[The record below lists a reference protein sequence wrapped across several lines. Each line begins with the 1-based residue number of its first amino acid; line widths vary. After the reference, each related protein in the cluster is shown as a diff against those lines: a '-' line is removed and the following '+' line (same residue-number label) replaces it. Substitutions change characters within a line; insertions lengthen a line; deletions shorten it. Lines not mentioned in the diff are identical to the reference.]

1 LNLLPIDKK
10 YVWHPFTQ
18 MQEWSHSNSPVIV
31 RGKGFYL
38 IDEHGNKF
46 LDGIASMWCNV
57 WGHGDNEISKAMIK
71 QIQTIP
77 HSTLFGLA
85 NAPSTQ
91 LSEML
96 IQLAK
101 GMGHVFF
108 SDNGSTAI
116 EIAVKMALQY
126 WKNKGKKR
134 KTKFISMENGY
145 HGDTIG
151 AMSLGY
157 LPRYFAPY
165 LPLLRRAIKIPCPV
179 SKFSQDDSHDYENR
193 CLERTEA
200 ILAKN
205 SSDLCA
211 LVMESGAQIAGGVSI
226 FPKNYQKK
234 IGELCR
240 KYDVLLILDE
250 IATGFGRLGNMLE
263 YVEQNTHPDIVCL
276 GKALTGGYSPL
287 AVTLTTRTIFNAFL
301 GESEQYKHFYHG
313 HTFTGHS
320 IGCAAAIANIQM
332 YKKYGLVTKIRE
344 SSAYIN
350 QRLQEIHSSPIAKN
364 IRLKGLLGGIDLYKA
379 RKPIL
384 KLREGTTTNSY
395 IAKES
400 LARGV
405 FMRSLGN
412 TLVIIPPLAIRKKD
426 LKLLLDVIFNLVN
439 KIEKFA

>member
-1 LNLLPIDKK
+1 
-10 YVWHPFTQ
+10 
-18 MQEWSHSNSPVIV
+18 MQGWSHSNSPVIV
-31 RGKGFYL
+31 RGRGFYL

-57 WGHGDNEISKAMIK
+57 WGHGDNEISEAMIR
-71 QIQTIP
+71 QIQTIQ

-96 IQLAK
+96 ICLAK

-116 EIAVKMALQY
+116 EVAMKMAIQY

-165 LPLLRRAIKIPCPV
+165 LPLLREAIKIPCPV
-179 SKFSQDDSHDYENR
+179 SKFSQVDTQDYENL
-193 CLERTEA
+193 CLERTES

-205 SSDLCA
+205 SSESCA

-226 FPKNYQKK
+226 FPKKYQKK
-234 IGELCR
+234 IGEFCR

-250 IATGFGRLGNMLE
+250 IATGFGRLGNMFE
-263 YVEQNTHPDIVCL
+263 YVEQETHPDMVCL

-287 AVTLTTRTIFNAFL
+287 AVTLTTRTIFKAFL
-301 GESEQYKHFYHG
+301 GEPNQNKQFYHG
-313 HTFTGHS
+313 HTFTGHP
-320 IGCAAAIANIQM
+320 IGCAAAMANIQM
-332 YKKYGLVTKIRE
+332 YKKYGLVNKIRE
-344 SSAYIN
+344 NSAYVN
-350 QRLQEIHSSPIAKN
+350 QRLQEIYSSSIAKN
-364 IRLKGLLGGIDLYKA
+364 LRLKGLLGGIDLYKA
-379 RKPIL
+379 KKPL
-384 KLREGTTTNSY
+384 LRLRDGTTTNSY
-395 IAKES
+395 IAKEALES
-400 LARGV
+400 GV
-405 FMRSLGN
+405 FLRSLGN
-412 TLVIIPPLAIRKKD
+412 TLVIIPPLAIPKKD

-439 KIEKFA
+439 KIEKFV

>member
-1 LNLLPIDKK
+1 
-10 YVWHPFTQ
+10 
-18 MQEWSHSNSPVIV
+18 MQEWSYSNSPVIV
-31 RGKGFYL
+31 RGEGFYL
-38 IDEHGNKF
+38 VDENGNKY

-57 WGHGDNEISKAMIK
+57 WGHGNNDISKAMIK
-71 QIQTIP
+71 QVQTIQ

-85 NAPSTQ
+85 NAPSTE

-96 IQLAK
+96 IRLAK

-116 EIAVKMALQY
+116 EIAMKMAIQY
-126 WKNKGKKR
+126 WKNKAKRR

-179 SKFSQDDSHDYENR
+179 FKVCQDDFQDYENL

-200 ILAKN
+200 ILAEN
-205 SSDLCA
+205 SSESCA

-226 FPKNYQKK
+226 LPKNYQRK
-234 IGELCR
+234 IGEICR

-263 YVEQNTHPDIVCL
+263 YMEQDTYPDIVCL

-287 AVTLTTRTIFNAFL
+287 AVTLTTSTVFKAFL
-301 GESEQYKHFYHG
+301 GESSECRQFYHG
-313 HTFTGHS
+313 HTFTGHP

-332 YKKYGLVTKIRE
+332 YKKYQLLSHIRE

-379 RKPIL
+379 KKPLL
-384 KLREGTTTNSY
+384 KLRDGTQTNSY
-395 IAKES
+395 IAKKS
-400 LARGV
+400 LERGV
-405 FMRSLGN
+405 FLRSLGN

-426 LKLLLDVIFNLVN
+426 LKLLLDVIFSLVN
-439 KIEKFA
+439 KIEKIV

>member
-1 LNLLPIDKK
+1 
-10 YVWHPFTQ
+10 
-18 MQEWSHSNSPVIV
+18 
-31 RGKGFYL
+31 
-38 IDEHGNKF
+38 
-46 LDGIASMWCNV
+46 
-57 WGHGDNEISKAMIK
+57 
-71 QIQTIP
+71 
-77 HSTLFGLA
+77 
-85 NAPSTQ
+85 
-91 LSEML
+91 ML